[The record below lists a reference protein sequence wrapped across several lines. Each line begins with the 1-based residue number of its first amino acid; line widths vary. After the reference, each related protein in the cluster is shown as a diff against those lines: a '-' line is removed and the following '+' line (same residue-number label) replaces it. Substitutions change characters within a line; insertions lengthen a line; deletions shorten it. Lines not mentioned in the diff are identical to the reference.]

1 MTFAAAAR
9 MLQSLRTCAVAHCN
23 YFVGVV
29 EQELFFL
36 AEEVREAG
44 LCLLSMSVPLLR
56 KVAALPFTR
65 PLTSAVMT
73 GFSAVPVILMGMPVA
88 VEGLAAADVLFNFV
102 RIFTPTLLS
111 PLALVTLEIKWKLSA
126 PEGDTVPLPVDSP
139 RAGSTE

>member
-1 MTFAAAAR
+1 MPKRFER
-9 MLQSLRTCAVAHCN
+9 PVLLR
-23 YFVGVV
+23 
-29 EQELFFL
+29 
-36 AEEVREAG
+36 
-44 LCLLSMSVPLLR
+44 MSVPLLR

-73 GFSAVPVILMGMPVA
+73 GFSGVPVMLIGIPLA

-111 PLALVTLEIKWKLSA
+111 PLALVTLEIKRKLSA